1 MIQCSS
7 NSGLLLHV
15 RKDGRNRTLA
25 VVALGN
31 LPMAV
36 CIRNTAVAHPRC
48 LTLTKTAFAAKQ
60 DNTVNR

>member
-1 MIQCSS
+1 MIQCST

-36 CIRNTAVAHPRC
+36 CIRNTAFAQPRC
-48 LTLTKTAFAAKQ
+48 LLSLTKNAFAAKE
-60 DNTVNR
+60 DKR